1 LANLAVVTVVNMH
14 EAKTRLS
21 ELVARAEAGEEIV
34 IARSGTEAVR
44 LVPVTGRPGP
54 KRVGGDL
61 AGRVALPT
69 AEEWAESD
77 QAVLELFDEILQD
90 ER

>member
-1 LANLAVVTVVNMH
+1 MTVVNMH

-44 LVPVTGRPGP
+44 LVPVTNRLGT
-54 KRVGGDL
+54 KRVAGDL

-69 AEEWAESD
+69 DDAWAESD
-77 QAVLELFDEILQD
+77 RAVLELLDESLD
-90 ER
+90 EDR